1 MGSLILSLFMVLNIA
16 AVDIENTIEA
26 REVKNT
32 TIRQDLN
39 VVKLAE
45 SEQVE
50 KEVSKPKK
58 KTVDTKPSSSSDE
71 DDEWILFELTAYSN
85 HYASTQKNPGDK
97 TYGITYSGRPTVE
110 GRTVAADINRYP
122 IGTVLYID
130 GVGQRVVED
139 IGGAIK
145 KNRLDVY
152 FKSEQDALNFGRKK
166 NVRVKIIKMGDGK

>member
-1 MGSLILSLFMVLNIA
+1 MGSILLSLFMVLNIA

-39 VVKLAE
+39 VVKLTEDERVGKDSTIAE
-45 SEQVE
+45 I
-50 KEVSKPKK
+50 KD
-58 KTVDTKPSSSSDE
+58 VDHKDDSFSNE
-71 DDEWILFELTAYSN
+71 DEWILFELTAYSN

-130 GVGQRVVED
+130 GVGERVVED

-145 KNRLDVY
+145 KNKLDVY
-152 FKSEQDALNFGRKK
+152 FKSEQDALSFGRKK
-166 NVRVKIIKMGDGK
+166 NVKVKIIKMGEVND

>member
-1 MGSLILSLFMVLNIA
+1 MA

-32 TIRQDLN
+32 TIKQDLN

-45 SEQVE
+45 DERVERKVAKSET
-50 KEVSKPKK
+50 K
-58 KTVDTKPSSSSDE
+58 VDEHKDSSSIG

-97 TYGITYSGRPTVE
+97 MYGITYSGRPTVE

-130 GVGQRVVED
+130 GVGERVVD
-139 IGGAIK
+139 DTGGAIK

-166 NVRVKIIKMGDGK
+166 NVKVKIIKMGDGK